1 MQVAQAGRPGDPRE
15 REQDIFENLSD
26 ICLCGEV
33 SGWGGIADFSK
44 ISQKFA
50 SVNEDLRSEN
60 LPLVKRKH
68 GPAPRGRGLHGAP
81 ESRPP
86 GRKPKRNERRPKLS
100 NLNRQCSKKGDS
112 VG

>member
-26 ICLCGEV
+26 ICLCGERL
-33 SGWGGIADFSK
+33 GWGGIADFSK

-50 SVNEDLRSEN
+50 SVNEDLRGEN

-68 GPAPRGRGLHGAP
+68 GPAPRSDREEYAVRYQHIF
-81 ESRPP
+81 SVC
-86 GRKPKRNERRPKLS
+86 S
-100 NLNRQCSKKGDS
+100 QRQRVSK
-112 VG
+112 